1 MSFVEATAVE
11 KAIDEYGDRVYRTQL
26 HPDWSVGRR
35 LHGGYLVATAVR
47 AAVASC
53 GEVMPDPVAVSAQC
67 FRPPQVGPALVR
79 TEMLKQGRTVA
90 VVRAVL
96 EQEGVAS
103 LETTVNAGILPDIA
117 PTWSDPPAMPD
128 APGDDAVD
136 VSVTPGGEA
145 FLLSRACEV
154 YLDPTGAA
162 FLSGSRGD
170 PRLRLWARPRGEQPD
185 LLFALLAGDISMPTT
200 FNLGMFGWTPTV
212 QFTAL
217 LRAHP
222 APGWLGIS
230 VASRS
235 VHGGWFD
242 EDATVTD
249 SSGRIVCQARQLALT
264 PR

>member
-1 MSFVEATAVE
+1 MSFAEATAVE
-11 KAIDEYGDRVYRTQL
+11 AAVEEHGDGAFRARL

-35 LHGGYLVATAVR
+35 LHGGYLLATAVR

-53 GEVMPDPVAVSAQC
+53 GETTPDPVAVSAQY
-67 FRPPQVGPALVR
+67 FRPPQAGPALVR
-79 TEMLKQGRTVA
+79 TETLKQGRTVA

-96 EQEGVAS
+96 EQDGVAC
-103 LETTVNAGILPDIA
+103 LEATVNAGALGDGA
-117 PTWSDPPAMPD
+117 PTWSDPPVLTD
-128 APGDDAVD
+128 GPGDDAVD
-136 VSVTPGGEA
+136 VSATPGGEV
-145 FLLSRACEV
+145 FLLNRACEV
-154 YLDPTGAA
+154 YLDPAGAA
-162 FLSGSRGD
+162 FLSASRGD

-212 QFTAL
+212 QLTAL

-230 VASRS
+230 VESRS

-242 EDATVTD
+242 EDATVID
-249 SSGRIVCQARQLALT
+249 SNGRIVCQARQLALV

>member
-1 MSFVEATAVE
+1 MRFGEATAVE
-11 KAIDEYGDRVYRTQL
+11 KDGDGIYRTRL

-35 LHGGYLVATAVR
+35 LHGGYLLAPVVR
-47 AAVASC
+47 AAMAGC
-53 GEVMPDPVAVSAQC
+53 EEATPDPVAVSAQYY
-67 FRPPQVGPALVR
+67 RPPQPGPASVR
-79 TEMLKQGRTVA
+79 TELLKQGRTVA

-96 EQEGVAS
+96 EQDGVGCVEA
-103 LETTVNAGILPDIA
+103 TVNAGTLSDVA
-117 PTWSDPPAMPD
+117 PTWADPPVMPD

-136 VSVTPGGEA
+136 ISATPGGEV
-145 FLLSRACEV
+145 FLLTRACEV
-154 YLDPTGAA
+154 YLDPDGAA
-162 FLSGSRGD
+162 FLSASRGA

-185 LLFALLAGDISMPTT
+185 LLFALLAGDIAMPTT

-212 QFTAL
+212 QLTAL

-222 APGWLGIS
+222 APGWLGVS
-230 VASRS
+230 VESRS

>member
-1 MSFVEATAVE
+1 MSFIEATAVE
-11 KAIDEYGDRVYRTQL
+11 KNGDEAYHARL

-53 GEVMPDPVAVSAQC
+53 GENTPDPVAVSAQC

-79 TEMLKQGRTVA
+79 TETLKQGRTVA

-96 EQEGVAS
+96 EQEGVAC
-103 LETTVNAGILPDIA
+103 LEATVNAGTLADVA
-117 PTWSDPPAMPD
+117 PTWTDPPTMD
-128 APGDDAVD
+128 DGPGDDAVD
-136 VSVTPGGEA
+136 VSVTPGGEV

-162 FLSGSRGD
+162 FLSASRGE
-170 PRLRLWARPRGEQPD
+170 PRLRLWVRPRGEQPD

-212 QFTAL
+212 QLTAL

-222 APGWLGIS
+222 APGWLAIS
-230 VASRS
+230 VESRS

-249 SSGRIVCQARQLALT
+249 SRGRIVCQARQLALT

>member
-1 MSFVEATAVE
+1 MSFAEATAVE
-11 KAIDEYGDRVYRTQL
+11 CDGDGTYRTRL

-35 LHGGYLVATAVR
+35 LHGGYLVASVVR

-53 GEVMPDPVAVSAQC
+53 GAATPDPVAVSAQ
-67 FRPPQVGPALVR
+67 FLRPPQVGPALVR
-79 TEMLKQGRTVA
+79 TETVKQGRTVA
-90 VVRAVL
+90 VVRGTL
-96 EQEGVAS
+96 EQGGVAC
-103 LETTVNAGILPDIA
+103 LEATVNAGVLVGSE
-117 PTWSDPPAMPD
+117 PTWSDPPAIPGG
-128 APGDDAVD
+128 PGDDAVD
-136 VSVTPGGEA
+136 ISATPGGEV

-154 YLDPTGAA
+154 YLDPAGAA
-162 FLSGSRGD
+162 FLSASRGD

-185 LLFALLAGDISMPTT
+185 LFFALLAGDISMPTT

-212 QFTAL
+212 QLTAL

-230 VASRS
+230 VESRS

-249 SSGRIVCQARQLALT
+249 SSGRIVCQARQLALI